1 MKKVSLLVI
10 LAGLC
15 LSMFLSSP
23 VKSEGGK
30 KGIGTELPVD
40 LFMTR
45 REGGEVY
52 AP

>member
-1 MKKVSLLVI
+1 MGIQFASACARI
-10 LAGLC
+10 IEIAR
-15 LSMFLSSP
+15 
-23 VKSEGGK
+23 K